1 MKIGNNLRSIID
13 NIPKKVSLVAVSKTK
28 PVELIKNAYDCGQ
41 RDFGENQV
49 QELVNK
55 FELLPKDIK
64 WHMIGHLQRNKVK
77 YIAPFVHLIHS
88 VDSEKLL
95 IQINKEGNKNN
106 RIINVLLQ
114 IKISNDPLKTG
125 FDFSELE
132 KIFFN
137 NTLVKY
143 KFVKVLGFMGMG
155 SIDQS
160 KNEEEF
166 RKISN
171 YFKETSKIYDLKY
184 LSLGMS
190 NDYKL
195 AIKYNSNMIRIGSL
209 IFGSRN

>member
-1 MKIGNNLRSIID
+1 MDFILFKKSIPENV
-13 NIPKKVSLVAVSKTK
+13 NIIAVSKTK
-28 PVELIKNAYDCGQ
+28 PVEKIKQIYDLGHK
-41 RDFGENQV
+41 DFGENKV
-49 QELVNK
+49 QELVK
-55 FELLPKDIK
+55 KHEELPGDIN
-64 WHMIGHLQRNKVK
+64 WHLIGKLQRNKVK
-77 YIAPFVHLIHS
+77 YIAPFIHLIHS

-95 IQINKEGNKNN
+95 SQINKEGNKNN

>member
-1 MKIGNNLRSIID
+1 M
-13 NIPKKVSLVAVSKTK
+13 
-28 PVELIKNAYDCGQ
+28 E
-41 RDFGENQV
+41 
-49 QELVNK
+49 
-55 FELLPKDIK
+55 
-64 WHMIGHLQRNKVK
+64 
-77 YIAPFVHLIHS
+77 HS
-88 VDSEKLL
+88 KLL

-114 IKISNDPLKTG
+114 IKISNDPQKTG

-132 KIFFN
+132 KIFSSDN
-137 NTLVKY
+137 LLKY

-171 YFKETSKIYDLKY
+171 YFNETSKIYDLKY

>member
-1 MKIGNNLRSIID
+1 MDFLTFKKSIPENV
-13 NIPKKVSLVAVSKTK
+13 NIIAVSKTK
-28 PVELIKNAYDCGQ
+28 TVEKIKQIYDLGHK
-41 RDFGENQV
+41 DFGENKV
-49 QELVNK
+49 QELFK
-55 FELLPKDIK
+55 KHEELPDDIN
-64 WHMIGHLQRNKVK
+64 WHLIGKLQRNKVK
-77 YIAPFVHLIHS
+77 YIAPFIHLIHS

-95 IQINKEGNKNN
+95 SQINKEGDKNN

-114 IKISNDPLKTG
+114 IKISNDSLKTG
-125 FDFSELE
+125 FHFSELE
-132 KIFFN
+132 KIISSDK
-137 NTLVKY
+137 LLKY
-143 KFVKVLGFMGMG
+143 KFVKVLGFMGIG

-171 YFKETSKIYDLKY
+171 YFNKTSKKYDLKY

-209 IFGSRN
+209 IFGFRN

>member
-1 MKIGNNLRSIID
+1 MDFILFKKSIPENV
-13 NIPKKVSLVAVSKTK
+13 NIIAVSKTK
-28 PVELIKNAYDCGQ
+28 PVEKIKQIYDLGHK
-41 RDFGENQV
+41 DFGENKV
-49 QELVNK
+49 QELVK
-55 FELLPKDIK
+55 KHEELPEDIN
-64 WHMIGHLQRNKVK
+64 WHLIGKLQRNKVK
-77 YIAPFVHLIHS
+77 YIAPFIHLIHS

-95 IQINKEGNKNN
+95 SQINKEAEKNN

-125 FDFSELE
+125 FDFSELGI
-132 KIFFN
+132 IFSSDSF
-137 NTLVKY
+137 LKY
-143 KFVKVLGFMGMG
+143 KFVKVIGFMGMG
-155 SIDQS
+155 SIDHS

-166 RKISN
+166 KKISN
-171 YFKETSKIYDLKY
+171 YFNEIKKTYDLKY

>member
-1 MKIGNNLRSIID
+1 MDFITFKKSIPENV
-13 NIPKKVSLVAVSKTK
+13 NIIAVSKTK
-28 PVELIKNAYDCGQ
+28 PVEKIKQIYDLGHK
-41 RDFGENQV
+41 DFGENKV
-49 QELVNK
+49 QELVK
-55 FELLPKDIK
+55 KHEELPDDIN
-64 WHMIGHLQRNKVK
+64 WHLIGKLQRNKVK

-132 KIFFN
+132 NIFSSE
-137 NTLVKY
+137 TLVKY

-171 YFKETSKIYDLKY
+171 YFNETSKIYDLKY

>member
-1 MKIGNNLRSIID
+1 MDFITFKKSIPENV
-13 NIPKKVSLVAVSKTK
+13 NIIAVSKTK
-28 PVELIKNAYDCGQ
+28 PVEKIKQIYDLGHK
-41 RDFGENQV
+41 DFGENKV
-49 QELVNK
+49 QELVK
-55 FELLPKDIK
+55 KYEELPDDIN
-64 WHMIGHLQRNKVK
+64 WHLIGKLQRNKVK

-132 KIFFN
+132 KIFSRYN
-137 NTLVKY
+137 LLKY

-171 YFKETSKIYDLKY
+171 YFNETSKMYDLKY

>member
-1 MKIGNNLRSIID
+1 MDFILFKKSIPENV
-13 NIPKKVSLVAVSKTK
+13 NIIAVSKTK
-28 PVELIKNAYDCGQ
+28 PVEKIKQIYDLGHK
-41 RDFGENQV
+41 DFGENKV
-49 QELVNK
+49 QELVK
-55 FELLPKDIK
+55 KHEELPGDIN
-64 WHMIGHLQRNKVK
+64 WHLIGKLQRNKVK
-77 YIAPFVHLIHS
+77 YIAPFIHLIHS

-95 IQINKEGNKNN
+95 SQINKEGDKNN
-106 RIINVLLQ
+106 RIINILLQ

-155 SIDQS
+155 SIDKS

>member
-1 MKIGNNLRSIID
+1 MDFILFKKSIPE
-13 NIPKKVSLVAVSKTK
+13 NINIIAVSKTK
-28 PVELIKNAYDCGQ
+28 PVEKIKQIYDLGHK
-41 RDFGENQV
+41 DFGENKV
-49 QELVNK
+49 QELVK
-55 FELLPKDIK
+55 KHEELPGDIN
-64 WHMIGHLQRNKVK
+64 WHLIGKLQRNKVK
-77 YIAPFVHLIHS
+77 YIAPFIHLIHS

-95 IQINKEGNKNN
+95 NQINKEGDKNN
-106 RIINVLLQ
+106 RIINILLQ

>member
-1 MKIGNNLRSIID
+1 MDFLTFKKSIPENV
-13 NIPKKVSLVAVSKTK
+13 NIIAVSKTK
-28 PVELIKNAYDCGQ
+28 TVEKIKQIYDLGHK
-41 RDFGENQV
+41 DFGENKV
-49 QELVNK
+49 QELFK
-55 FELLPKDIK
+55 KHEELPDDIN
-64 WHMIGHLQRNKVK
+64 WHLIGKLQRNKVK
-77 YIAPFVHLIHS
+77 YIAPFIHLIHS

-95 IQINKEGNKNN
+95 SQINKEGDKNN

-114 IKISNDPLKTG
+114 IKISNDSLKTG
-125 FDFSELE
+125 FHFSELE
-132 KIFFN
+132 KIISSDK
-137 NTLVKY
+137 LLKY
-143 KFVKVLGFMGMG
+143 KFVKVLGFMGIG

-171 YFKETSKIYDLKY
+171 YFNKTSKKYDLKY

>member
-1 MKIGNNLRSIID
+1 MDFILFKKSIPENVDI
-13 NIPKKVSLVAVSKTK
+13 IAVSKTK
-28 PVELIKNAYDCGQ
+28 PIEKIKQIYDLGHK
-41 RDFGENQV
+41 DFGENKV
-49 QELVNK
+49 QELVK
-55 FELLPKDIK
+55 KHEELPDDIN
-64 WHMIGHLQRNKVK
+64 WHLIGKLQRNKVK
-77 YIAPFVHLIHS
+77 YIAPFIHLIHS

-95 IQINKEGNKNN
+95 SQINKEGDKNN

-132 KIFFN
+132 KIFSN
-137 NTLVKY
+137 DTLVKY

-171 YFKETSKIYDLKY
+171 YFKETSKMYDLKY

>member
-1 MKIGNNLRSIID
+1 MDFILFKKSVPENVNII
-13 NIPKKVSLVAVSKTK
+13 AVSKTK
-28 PVELIKNAYDCGQ
+28 PVEKIKEIYDLGHK
-41 RDFGENQV
+41 DFGENKV
-49 QELVNK
+49 QELVKK
-55 FELLPKDIK
+55 FQELPNDIN
-64 WHMIGHLQRNKVK
+64 WHLIGKLQRNKVK
-77 YIAPFVHLIHS
+77 YIAPFIHLIHS

-95 IQINKEGNKNN
+95 SQINKEGDKNN

-132 KIFFN
+132 KIFYSD
-137 NTLVKY
+137 TLLKY
-143 KFVKVLGFMGMG
+143 KFIKVLGFMGMG
-155 SIDQS
+155 SIDSS

-166 RKISN
+166 KKISN
-171 YFKETSKIYDLKY
+171 YFKEINKIYDLKY

>member
-1 MKIGNNLRSIID
+1 MDFILFKKSIPENVDI
-13 NIPKKVSLVAVSKTK
+13 IAVSKTK
-28 PVELIKNAYDCGQ
+28 PIEKIKQIYDLGHK
-41 RDFGENQV
+41 DFGENKV
-49 QELVNK
+49 QELVK
-55 FELLPKDIK
+55 KHEELPDDIN
-64 WHMIGHLQRNKVK
+64 WHLIGKLQRNKVK
-77 YIAPFVHLIHS
+77 YIAPFIHLIHS

-95 IQINKEGNKNN
+95 SQINKEGDKNN

-132 KIFFN
+132 KIFSDD
-137 NTLVKY
+137 TLVKY

-171 YFKETSKIYDLKY
+171 YFKETSKMYDLKY

>member
-1 MKIGNNLRSIID
+1 MDFITFKKSIPENV
-13 NIPKKVSLVAVSKTK
+13 NIIAVSKTK
-28 PVELIKNAYDCGQ
+28 PVEKIKHIYDLGHK
-41 RDFGENQV
+41 DFGENKV
-49 QELVNK
+49 QELVK
-55 FELLPKDIK
+55 KYEELPDDIN
-64 WHMIGHLQRNKVK
+64 WHLIGKLQRNKVK

-95 IQINKEGNKNN
+95 NQINKEGDKNN
-106 RIINVLLQ
+106 RIINILLQ

-171 YFKETSKIYDLKY
+171 YFNETSKIYDLKY

>member
-1 MKIGNNLRSIID
+1 MDFILFKKSIPENVKII
-13 NIPKKVSLVAVSKTK
+13 AVSKTK
-28 PVELIKNAYDCGQ
+28 PIKKIKQIYDLGH
-41 RDFGENQV
+41 RDFGENKV
-49 QELVNK
+49 QELVK
-55 FELLPKDIK
+55 KHEDLPNDIN
-64 WHMIGHLQRNKVK
+64 WHLIGKLQRNKVK
-77 YIAPFVHLIHS
+77 YIAPFIHLIHS
-88 VDSEKLL
+88 VDSERLL
-95 IQINKEGNKNN
+95 SRINKEGDKNN

-125 FDFSELE
+125 FEYSELE
-132 KIFFN
+132 DMFSSDTF
-137 NTLVKY
+137 LKY
-143 KFVKVLGFMGMG
+143 KFVKILGFMGMG

-171 YFKETSKIYDLKY
+171 YFKEINKIHDIKY
-184 LSLGMS
+184 LSVGMS